1 MRITTDIHGRLQII
15 NLIGF
20 LTVPIL
26 AYFNKTLLGLGI
38 ALTLS
43 GLIFFT
49 AFVYKTK
56 SLHFDWTT
64 QKVFK
69 WFFED
74 YADRAANICYGT
86 FLLIL
91 GLVILN
97 HELG

>member
-1 MRITTDIHGRLQII
+1 MRSTTEIHGRLQTI

-49 AFVYKTK
+49 AFLYKTK
-56 SLHFDWTT
+56 SLHFEWTT
-64 QKVFK
+64 QKVFN
-69 WFFED
+69 WLFED
-74 YADRAANICYGT
+74 YADRAANISYGT
-86 FLLIL
+86 FFLVL
-91 GLVILN
+91 GLGFLY